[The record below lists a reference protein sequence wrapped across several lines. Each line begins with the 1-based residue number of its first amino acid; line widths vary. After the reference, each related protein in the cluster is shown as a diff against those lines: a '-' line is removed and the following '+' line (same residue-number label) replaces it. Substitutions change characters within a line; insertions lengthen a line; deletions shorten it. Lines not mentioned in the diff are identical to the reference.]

1 MKRFQ
6 KCGVTLSVNFDI
18 SEAFTITL
26 FVFFW
31 FTFEAVLFILL
42 LTICLPTTRTLLS
55 GKSGLDFVIDF
66 FFDFCNS

>member
-1 MKRFQ
+1 MKRFK
-6 KCGVTLSVNFDI
+6 KCGVTLSVNFGI

-26 FVFFW
+26 FVFLFI
-31 FTFEAVLFILL
+31 FEAVLFILL